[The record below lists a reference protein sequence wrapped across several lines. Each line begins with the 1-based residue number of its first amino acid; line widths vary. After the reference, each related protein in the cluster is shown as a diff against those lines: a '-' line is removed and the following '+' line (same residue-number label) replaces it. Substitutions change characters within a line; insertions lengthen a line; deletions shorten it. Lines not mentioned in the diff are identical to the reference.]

1 MVRVRG
7 RIRVG
12 GSVMVRGG
20 AIVSVREKVRGR
32 VAILKLKKNNTRMVD
47 NILCRPIHLSLAFSV
62 SVIKQ
67 DISKQSGRKTN
78 NSFPV

>member
-1 MVRVRG
+1 MVRVRS

-12 GSVMVRGG
+12 GSVRVRGG
-20 AIVSVREKVRGR
+20 AIVSVRDKVRGR